1 MEMETFDKVYY
12 SSILIA
18 VAIIL
23 FIVVINIIAY
33 KIRKLRTDILQKN
46 NKINVW
52 YNNNLVEELY
62 KKSQSLGKKKYD
74 YDKLENYYQIIK
86 KHSEKPDLI
95 EHAIDI
101 LNGALNDQKVMGI
114 IISIINAIVSAL
126 IAIVSPLYCNTMFY
140 EYGEEAIELSQ
151 KVIENGLLMA
161 FVIFVVIFVYR
172 YYEKRTEVNYLV
184 DILKRAKESVEQ
196 QSKNIEQSENLELN
210 SMEIKSN
217 LTKKKQKHK
226 ISFSISIR

>member
-1 MEMETFDKVYY
+1 MEMEMFDKVYY
-12 SSILIA
+12 FSILIA
-18 VAIIL
+18 VAIIVFVL
-23 FIVVINIIAY
+23 VIDFIAY
-33 KIRKLRTDILQKN
+33 RIRYILRKRK
-46 NKINVW
+46 KINAW
-52 YNNNLVEELY
+52 YNNNLLEELY

-114 IISIINAIVSAL
+114 IISIITAIVSAL
-126 IAIVSPLYCNTMFY
+126 IAIVSPLYCYTVFY
-140 EYGEEAIELSQ
+140 EYGEDAIELSQ

-161 FVIFVVIFVYR
+161 FVTFVLIFVYR

-196 QSKNIEQSENLELN
+196 QSKNIKQSENLELN